1 MENRDMDIV
10 GLNQV
15 ASRGGQ
21 VESSKNETLDKD
33 DFLQMLVAQLQAQD
47 PLNPMDATGFT
58 AQLAQF
64 SSLEQLQNVNS
75 TLEGMVTSQ
84 SIMQNS
90 QAIDFI
96 GKTVSALGNTIAVEE
111 GVSTPIQVDLATNAA
126 SAFIN
131 IYDAY
136 GGFVRNLELGGLPA
150 GHQNIDWDGLDHLG
164 NQVPDGNYTFEISA
178 LNAEDSNIQTTSYT
192 TGHVSGVNFKNGTAY
207 LLTKNQEIPM
217 GDVVEVLSMDDS
229 QQ

>member
-1 MENRDMDIV
+1 MDIV

-15 ASRGGQ
+15 PSRGGQ
-21 VESSKNETLDKD
+21 VESTKEETLDKD
-33 DFLQMLVAQLQAQD
+33 DFLQMLVAQLQSQD

-64 SSLEQLQNVNS
+64 SSLEQLHNVNS
-75 TLEGMVTSQ
+75 TLEGLVTSQ

-90 QAIDFI
+90 QAIQFI
-96 GKTVSALGNTIAVEE
+96 GKTISALGNTIAVKD
-111 GVSTPIQVDLATNAA
+111 GVSSPIQVDLKTNAA
-126 SAFIN
+126 GAYVN

-136 GGFVRNLELGGLPA
+136 GGFVSNLELGGLPA
-150 GHQNIDWDGLDHLG
+150 GHQSVDWDGLDHLG
-164 NQVPDGNYTFEISA
+164 NQAPDGNYTFEISA
-178 LNAEDSNIQTTSYT
+178 LNAENSAIATTTYT
-192 TGHVSGVNFKNGTAY
+192 TGQVTGVNFKDGIAY
-207 LLTKNQEIPM
+207 LLTENQEIPM

>member
-1 MENRDMDIV
+1 MDIV

-15 ASRGGQ
+15 PSRGGQ
-21 VESSKNETLDKD
+21 VESSKKD
-33 DFLQMLVAQLQAQD
+33 VMGKEDFLHMLVAQLQAQD

-64 SSLEQLQNVNS
+64 SSLEQLHNVNS
-75 TLEGMVTSQ
+75 SLEGLATSQ

-90 QAIDFI
+90 QAINFI
-96 GKTVSALGNTIAVEE
+96 GKTISALGNTISVQD
-111 GVSTPIQVDLATNAA
+111 GTSTPIEVDLGANTD

-136 GGFVRNLELGGLPA
+136 GGFVRNLELGALA
-150 GHQNIDWDGLDHLG
+150 TGHQSIDWDGVNDLG
-164 NQVPDGNYTFEISA
+164 NQAQDGNYTFEISA
-178 LNAEDSNIQTTSYT
+178 IDAQGNEIPNITYT
-192 TGHVSGVNFKNGTAY
+192 TGLVTGVNFKDGTAY
-207 LLTKNQEIPM
+207 LLTENQEIPM
-217 GDVVEVLSMDDS
+217 GNVVEVISMDDS